1 VGSWDVDLVKRV
13 ERSCSEAC
21 PQRVVSTHATGVCPA
36 RLTVLTD
43 RLVYISSAYAKDHAV
58 QHAFIAGA
66 PTERTG
72 DELSIVDPATGSTI
86 DSIIDVGPDGVDAAV
101 HAARTAAPAWAAT
114 PASRRGHVLAAV
126 ADAVDARTD
135 ELAPLLTAE
144 QGKPLRESR
153 LELHRCA
160 ETLRHYAGLALNIR
174 GTAVTDLDPGTRG
187 LVLVRPLGV
196 VGAIV
201 PWNFPTTLLANK
213 LGPALATGN
222 TVVAKPDETTPLVTL
237 RLAAI
242 AHEAGLP
249 AGVFNVITGTGA
261 VTGAAL
267 VGHHDVRK
275 VAFTGSTPV
284 GRQIMARA
292 ADDLKRV
299 TLELGGSDP
308 LIICADADV
317 DAAISA
323 ASMGRF
329 FNCGQACL
337 AIKRVYAD
345 AAVAERV
352 ADGLARKATKLV
364 VGPGNAAGTQIGPMH
379 SAGGR
384 ELIAAQLAD
393 AVASGGEVLA
403 GGRVPTDEA
412 HADGWY
418 HEPTV
423 VYEPS
428 HQSRVAT
435 EETFGPVLPV
445 WAVSGLDEA
454 IARANRSPF
463 GLGSSVWTS
472 DLAAAMAAAERIE
485 AGYTWINFGGVKQS
499 GYGKEHGI
507 EALHYYTEQKSV
519 VIRT

>member
-1 VGSWDVDLVKRV
+1 M
-13 ERSCSEAC
+13 
-21 PQRVVSTHATGVCPA
+21 
-36 RLTVLTD
+36 
-43 RLVYISSAYAKDHAV
+43 
-58 QHAFIAGA
+58 QHAFVDGA
-66 PTERTG
+66 SAPRAG
-72 DELSIVDPATGSTI
+72 DEIVVVNPASGGIVDTVVESGPA
-86 DSIIDVGPDGVDAAV
+86 GVDHAIVAAER
-101 HAARTAAPAWAAT
+101 AAAQWAAT
-114 PASRRGHVLAAV
+114 PASARGRVLSAV
-126 ADAVDARTD
+126 ADAVDAHTD
-135 ELAPLLTAE
+135 DLAPLLTAE

-187 LVLVRPLGV
+187 IVLNRPLGV

-213 LGPALATGN
+213 LGPAIVTGN
-222 TVVAKPDETTPLVTL
+222 AVVAKPDETTPLVTL
-237 RLAAI
+237 RLAAV

-249 AGVFNVITGTGA
+249 PGVFNVITGTGD

-267 VGHHDVRK
+267 VSHPGVRK

-284 GRQIMARA
+284 GKRIMAGA

-308 LIICADADV
+308 MIICADADV

-345 AAVAERV
+345 EAIVDRV
-352 ADGLARKATKLV
+352 AAGVARKAAKLV
-364 VGPGNAAGTQIGPMH
+364 VGPGDRKGTQIGPMH
-379 SAGGR
+379 SAEGR
-384 ELIAAQLAD
+384 RMIAAQLDD
-393 AVASGGEVLA
+393 AVSSGGEVIA
-403 GGRVPTDEA
+403 GGGAPEGEEYA
-412 HADGWY
+412 AGWF
-418 HEPTV
+418 HQPTV

-428 HQSRVAT
+428 HDSRVST

-445 WAVSGLDEA
+445 WRVSGLDEA
-454 IARANRSPF
+454 IARANASPF
-463 GLGSSVWTS
+463 GLGSSVWTT
-472 DLAAAMAAAERIE
+472 DLAAAMTAAERID
-485 AGYTWINFGGVKQS
+485 AGYTWINAATKVYDELPFGGVKQS
-499 GYGKEHGI
+499 GYGKEHGS
-507 EALHYYTEQKSV
+507 EALAYYTDQKSV

>member
-1 VGSWDVDLVKRV
+1 
-13 ERSCSEAC
+13 
-21 PQRVVSTHATGVCPA
+21 
-36 RLTVLTD
+36 
-43 RLVYISSAYAKDHAV
+43 V
-58 QHAFIAGA
+58 QHAFIAGRR
-66 PTERTG
+66 TEIDG
-72 DELSIVDPATGSTI
+72 DPLPVHDPATGAVVDETSE
-86 DSIIDVGPDGVDAAV
+86 SGPIGVDAAV
-101 HAARTAAPAWAAT
+101 EAARTAQIEWAAT
-114 PASRRGHVLAAV
+114 PAGQRGKAVAAV
-126 ADAVDARTD
+126 AEAIAASSA

-187 LVLVRPLGV
+187 MVLARPLGV

-213 LGPALATGN
+213 LGPALVTGN
-222 TVVAKPDETTPLVTL
+222 TVVAKPDETTPLTTL
-237 RLAAI
+237 RLAEI
-242 AHEAGLP
+242 ASEAGLP
-249 AGVFNVITGTGA
+249 AGVFNVVTGTGEI
-261 VTGAAL
+261 TGYAL
-267 VGHHDVRK
+267 VTHPGVRK

-284 GRQIMARA
+284 GKQIMANA

-337 AIKRVYAD
+337 AVKRVYVD
-345 AAVAERV
+345 ESIAERV
-352 ADGLARKATKLV
+352 AEALGKKAARLRLGRGADD
-364 VGPGNAAGTQIGPMH
+364 GTQIGPMH
-379 SAGGR
+379 SAHGR
-384 ELIAAQLAD
+384 ELISAQLAD

-403 GGRVPTDEA
+403 GGGVPQGGQF
-412 HADGWY
+412 ADGWFY
-418 HEPTV
+418 EPTV

-428 HQSRVAT
+428 HESRVAT

-445 WAVSGLDEA
+445 WKVSGLDEA
-454 IARANRSPF
+454 IARANASPF
-463 GLGSSVWTS
+463 GLGSSVWTR
-472 DLAAAMAAAERIE
+472 DLSAAMTAAERIE
-485 AGYTWINFGGVKQS
+485 AGYTWINAATKVYDELPFGGVKQS
-499 GYGKEHGI
+499 GYGKEHGS
-507 EALHYYTEQKSV
+507 EALSFYTDQKSV
-519 VIRT
+519 VIHA

>member
-1 VGSWDVDLVKRV
+1 MQLPFIGGRDVRVGS
-13 ERSCSEAC
+13 
-21 PQRVVSTHATGVCPA
+21 
-36 RLTVLTD
+36 
-43 RLVYISSAYAKDHAV
+43 
-58 QHAFIAGA
+58 
-66 PTERTG
+66 
-72 DELSIVDPATGSTI
+72 DEIEVRDPATGRVVGSTPE
-86 DSIIDVGPDGVDAAV
+86 SGGEGVDAAV
-101 HAARTAAPAWAAT
+101 TAAGAALAGWGAT
-114 PASRRGHVLAAV
+114 PASARGKLVGAV
-126 ADAVDARTD
+126 ADAVEAHVD

-174 GTAVTDLDPGTRG
+174 GQTVTDLDPGVRG
-187 LVLVRPLGV
+187 LVLARPLGV

-213 LGPALATGN
+213 LGPALVTGN

-249 AGVFNVITGTGA
+249 EGVLNVVTGTGE

-267 VGHHDVRK
+267 VGHPGVRK

-284 GRQIMARA
+284 GKQVMATA
-292 ADDLKRV
+292 AADLKRL

-308 LIICADADV
+308 LIILEDADV

-337 AIKRVYAD
+337 AIKRVYAHESVAD
-345 AAVAERV
+345 RVAE
-352 ADGLARKATKLV
+352 ALAKKAARLRL
-364 VGPGNAAGTQIGPMH
+364 GRGTEEGVQIGPMH
-379 SAGGR
+379 WKEGR
-384 ELIAAQLAD
+384 DLIAAQLVD
-393 AVASGGEVLA
+393 AVASGGDLLT
-403 GGRVPTDEA
+403 GGGIPRGEGFDE
-412 HADGWY
+412 GWF

-428 HQSRVAT
+428 HDSRVAT
-435 EETFGPVLPV
+435 EETFGPLLPV
-445 WAVSGLDEA
+445 WRVADLDEA
-454 IARANRSPF
+454 ISRANASPF
-463 GLGSSVWTS
+463 GLGSSVWTR
-472 DLAAAMAAAERIE
+472 DLGAAMAAAERIE
-485 AGYTWINFGGVKQS
+485 AGYTWINAATKVYDELPFGGVKQS

-507 EALHYYTEQKSV
+507 EALRYYTEEKSV
-519 VIRT
+519 VIAT

>member
-1 VGSWDVDLVKRV
+1 M
-13 ERSCSEAC
+13 
-21 PQRVVSTHATGVCPA
+21 
-36 RLTVLTD
+36 
-43 RLVYISSAYAKDHAV
+43 
-58 QHAFIAGA
+58 QHAFVAGTS
-66 PTERTG
+66 TEQAG
-72 DELSIVDPATGSTI
+72 DELAILDPATGHVVDT
-86 DSIIDVGPDGVDAAV
+86 VVEAGADGVDAAV
-101 HAARTAAPAWAAT
+101 AAAENAAREWTAT
-114 PASRRGHVLAAV
+114 PASRRGRVVAAV
-126 ADAVDARTD
+126 ADALDAHID

-174 GTAVTDLDPGTRG
+174 GSAVTDLDPGTRG
-187 LVLVRPLGV
+187 IVLARPLGV

-213 LGPALATGN
+213 LGPALVTGN

-249 AGVFNVITGTGA
+249 AGVFNVVCGTGEVTGT
-261 VTGAAL
+261 AL
-267 VGHHDVRK
+267 VTHPGVRK

-284 GRQIMARA
+284 GKLIMARA
-292 ADDLKRV
+292 ANDLKRV

-308 LIICADADV
+308 LIICADADI

-345 AAVAERV
+345 DVVAERV
-352 ADGLARKATKLV
+352 AEGLARKAAKLV
-364 VGPGNAAGTQIGPMH
+364 VGPGTAKGTQIGPMH
-379 SAGGR
+379 SSDGR

-403 GGRVPTDEA
+403 GGGVPEGDA
-412 HADGWY
+412 YDGGWF

-428 HQSRVAT
+428 HESRVST

-445 WAVSGLDEA
+445 WSVSGFEEA
-454 IARANRSPF
+454 IARANASPF

-472 DLAAAMAAAERIE
+472 DLSAAMAAAERIE
-485 AGYTWINFGGVKQS
+485 AGYTWINAATKVYDELPFGGVKQS

-507 EALHYYTEQKSV
+507 EALGYYTEQKSV
-519 VIRT
+519 VIRA

>member
-1 VGSWDVDLVKRV
+1 VEHPFVGGRRAEISGDHL
-13 ERSCSEAC
+13 A
-21 PQRVVSTHATGVCPA
+21 
-36 RLTVLTD
+36 VL
-43 RLVYISSAYAKDHAV
+43 
-58 QHAFIAGA
+58 
-66 PTERTG
+66 
-72 DELSIVDPATGSTI
+72 DPATATVI
-86 DSIIDVGPDGVDAAV
+86 DETVESGAEGVDAAV
-101 HAARTAAPAWAAT
+101 AAAERAQPAWAAL
-114 PASRRGHVLAAV
+114 PARERGSAIRAV
-126 ADAVDARTD
+126 SDAITARID
-135 ELAPLLTAE
+135 DLAPVLTSE

-153 LELHRCA
+153 LELHRCV

-187 LVLVRPLGV
+187 LVLARPIGV

-213 LGPALATGN
+213 LGPALVTGN

-237 RLAAI
+237 RLAEI
-242 AHEAGLP
+242 ACDAGLP
-249 AGVFNVITGTGA
+249 AGVFNVVTGTGTITGT
-261 VTGAAL
+261 AL
-267 VGHHDVRK
+267 VAHPGVRK

-284 GRQIMARA
+284 GKRVMVAA

-317 DAAISA
+317 DAAVSA

-345 AAVAERV
+345 EAIADRVAE
-352 ADGLARKATKLV
+352 ALAKKAAKLRL
-364 VGPGNAAGTQIGPMH
+364 GRGSDAGTQIGPMH
-379 SAGGR
+379 SENGR
-384 ELIAAQLAD
+384 TLIAAQLAD

-403 GGRVPTDEA
+403 GGGQPAGGQYR
-412 HADGWY
+412 HGWF

-428 HQSRVAT
+428 HESRVAT

-445 WAVSGLDEA
+445 WKVSGLDEA
-454 IARANRSPF
+454 ITRANASPY
-463 GLGSSVWTS
+463 GLGSSVWTR
-472 DLAAAMAAAERIE
+472 DLSAAMAAAERIE
-485 AGYTWINFGGVKQS
+485 AGYTWINAATKVYDELPFGGVKQS
-499 GYGKEHGI
+499 GYGKEHGS
-507 EALHYYTEQKSV
+507 EALRFYTEQKSV
-519 VIRT
+519 VIRS

>member
-1 VGSWDVDLVKRV
+1 M
-13 ERSCSEAC
+13 
-21 PQRVVSTHATGVCPA
+21 
-36 RLTVLTD
+36 
-43 RLVYISSAYAKDHAV
+43 
-58 QHAFIAGA
+58 QHAFVAGA
-66 PTERTG
+66 STDLGG
-72 DELSIVDPATGSTI
+72 DELTVVDPATGQVVDT
-86 DSIIDVGPDGVDAAV
+86 VAEAGPDGVDRAVVAAQQ
-101 HAARTAAPAWAAT
+101 AASGWAAT
-114 PASRRGHVLAAV
+114 PASRRGRVVAAV
-126 ADAVDARTD
+126 ADAIDAHTD

-160 ETLRHYAGLALNIR
+160 ETLRHYAGLALNLR
-174 GTAVTDLDPGTRG
+174 GAAVADLDPGTRG
-187 LVLVRPLGV
+187 MVLARPVGV

-213 LGPALATGN
+213 LGPALVTGN

-242 AHEAGLP
+242 AHDAGLP
-249 AGVFNVITGTGA
+249 AGVLNVVCGTGEVTGT
-261 VTGAAL
+261 AL
-267 VGHHDVRK
+267 VAHPAVRK

-284 GRQIMARA
+284 GRRIMATA
-292 ADDLKRV
+292 AADLKRV

-308 LIICADADV
+308 MIICADADV
-317 DAAISA
+317 DAAVSA

-345 AAVAERV
+345 EAVAERV
-352 ADGLARKATKLV
+352 AEGLGSKAAKLV
-364 VGPGNAAGTQIGPMH
+364 VGPGAAQGTQIGPMH
-379 SAGGR
+379 SHQGR

-403 GGRVPTDEA
+403 GGGVPEGDA
-412 HADGWY
+412 YDDGWF
-418 HEPTV
+418 HQPTV
-423 VYEPS
+423 VYEPA
-428 HQSRVAT
+428 HESRVST

-454 IARANRSPF
+454 IDRANASPF

-485 AGYTWINFGGVKQS
+485 AGYTWINAATKVYDELPFGGVKQS

-507 EALHYYTEQKSV
+507 EALGYYTEHKSV

>member
-1 VGSWDVDLVKRV
+1 MQQPFIGGRDVRVGSGEIEVR
-13 ERSCSEAC
+13 
-21 PQRVVSTHATGVCPA
+21 
-36 RLTVLTD
+36 
-43 RLVYISSAYAKDHAV
+43 
-58 QHAFIAGA
+58 
-66 PTERTG
+66 
-72 DELSIVDPATGSTI
+72 DPATGRVVGSTPE
-86 DSIIDVGPDGVDAAV
+86 SGWEGVDAAV
-101 HAARTAAPAWAAT
+101 TAAGAALAGWRAT
-114 PASRRGHVLAAV
+114 PASARGRVVGAV
-126 ADAVDARTD
+126 ANAVEAHVD

-144 QGKPLRESR
+144 QGKPLREAR

-174 GTAVTDLDPGTRG
+174 GQTVTDLDPGVRG
-187 LVLVRPLGV
+187 LVLARPLGV

-213 LGPALATGN
+213 LGPALVTGN

-249 AGVFNVITGTGA
+249 EGVVNVVTGTGA

-267 VGHHDVRK
+267 VGHPGVRK
-275 VAFTGSTPV
+275 VTFTGSTQV
-284 GRQIMARA
+284 GKQIMATA
-292 ADDLKRV
+292 AADLKRL

-308 LIICADADV
+308 LIILEDADV

-337 AIKRVYAD
+337 AIKRVYAQEPVAD
-345 AAVAERV
+345 RVAE
-352 ADGLARKATKLV
+352 ALAKKAARLRL
-364 VGPGNAAGTQIGPMH
+364 GRGTDQGVQIGPMH
-379 SAGGR
+379 LKEGR
-384 ELIAAQLAD
+384 DLIAAQLAD
-393 AVASGGEVLA
+393 AVASGGDVLT
-403 GGRVPTDEA
+403 GGGIPHGEGFDE
-412 HADGWY
+412 GWF

-423 VYEPS
+423 VYEPG
-428 HQSRVAT
+428 HDSRVAT

-445 WAVSGLDEA
+445 WSVADLDEA
-454 IARANRSPF
+454 ISRANASPF
-463 GLGSSVWTS
+463 GLGSSVWTR

-485 AGYTWINFGGVKQS
+485 AGYTWINAATKVYDELPFGGVKQS

-507 EALHYYTEQKSV
+507 EALRYYTEEKSV
-519 VIRT
+519 VIAT